1 MTFTLLSTFKKY
13 VWEKIQ
19 DDISRG
25 RVPSSDAIRYLI
37 QDDMIV
43 MVSWEINKNV
53 ITSELDISVFIE
65 GLPDYGSENKKAKID
80 VQISIPSQDTCNI
93 ESIDVNV
100 TNWDEVF
107 DAKYESLPDMI
118 RDSWNET

>member
-1 MTFTLLSTFKKY
+1 
-13 VWEKIQ
+13 
-19 DDISRG
+19 
-25 RVPSSDAIRYLI
+25 
-37 QDDMIV
+37 MIV
-43 MVSWEINKNV
+43 MVSWEIIKNV